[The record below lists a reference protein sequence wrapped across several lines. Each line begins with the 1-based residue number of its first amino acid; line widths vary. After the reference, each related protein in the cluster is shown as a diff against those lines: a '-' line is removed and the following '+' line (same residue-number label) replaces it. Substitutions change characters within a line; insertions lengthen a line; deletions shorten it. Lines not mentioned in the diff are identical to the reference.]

1 MRVAKTASLVARAGT
16 FSALKHRNFR
26 LFLGGQ
32 AVSLSGTWMQR
43 VAESW
48 LVYELTKSPL
58 ALGIIGFATRLPVI
72 FLSLFAGVL
81 ADRLDKRK
89 ILIVTQTVAMCQAF
103 VLAALTFA
111 GVVRFWHVAV
121 LGTLLGVAESF
132 DTPARQSFY
141 KEMVGS
147 KDLMNAIALNST
159 TFNLA
164 RLVGPAAAGV
174 LISTVGV
181 GGCFLLNALS
191 FLAVILAYLSMR
203 VRPQDPRVSEEGH
216 WNELKEGLRYVRG
229 NRTVSRAIALIGVA
243 SLFAMSYATL
253 LPVFATT
260 ILKGGAR
267 TYTSLMAAAG
277 AGALTAALVVASLGN
292 YRRKGLLASLGA
304 ICFPLAVAALSFA
317 HAPAAAIGVCVVL
330 GVTMILLTASLNTLV
345 QTAIP
350 DRLRGRVMSLYI
362 LVFFG
367 AFPLGNLLAGRL
379 AESLGI
385 LTAFRLMA
393 AVSLAVSAVILLRT
407 PELPR
412 FRA

>member
-1 MRVAKTASLVARAGT
+1 MVARAGT

-26 LFLGGQ
+26 LFLAGQ

-103 VLAALTFA
+103 VLAALTFT

-121 LGTLLGVAESF
+121 LGTLLGVSESF

-141 KEMVGS
+141 KEMVGA

-164 RLVGPAAAGV
+164 RMVGPAIAGV
-174 LISTVGV
+174 LIASIGV
-181 GGCFLLNALS
+181 GGCFLFNALS
-191 FLAVILAYLSMR
+191 FLAVIVAYLSMR
-203 VRPQDPRVSEEGH
+203 LRPQDPRISDEGH
-216 WNELKEGLRYVRG
+216 WSELKEGLRYVRS
-229 NRTVSRAIALIGVA
+229 NPIVSRCIALIGVA
-243 SLFAMSYATL
+243 SLFAMSYSTL
-253 LPVFATT
+253 LPVFATS

-267 TYTSLMAAAG
+267 TYTALMAAAG
-277 AGALTAALVVASLGN
+277 AGALTAALVVASLGD

-304 ICFPLAVAALSFA
+304 ICFPLAVIGLSFA
-317 HAPAAAIGVCVVL
+317 HAPAAAFAVSVVL
-330 GVTMILLTASLNTLV
+330 GMTMILLTASLNTLV

-367 AFPLGNLLAGRL
+367 AFPFGNLLAGRL
-379 AESLGI
+379 AESLGV
-385 LTAFRLMA
+385 LTTLRLGA
-393 AVSLAVSAVILLRT
+393 GVSLAVSSAILLRT